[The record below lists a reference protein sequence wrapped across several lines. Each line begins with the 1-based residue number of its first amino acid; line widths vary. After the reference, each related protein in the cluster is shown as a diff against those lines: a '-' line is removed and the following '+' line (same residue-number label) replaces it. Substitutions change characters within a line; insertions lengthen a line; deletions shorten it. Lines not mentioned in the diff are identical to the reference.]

1 LWQGLWQGL
10 NAFGIMCGAASN
22 GVLQDMFGR
31 KVMFFVG
38 GAISAVGI

>member
-1 LWQGLWQGL
+1 
-10 NAFGIMCGAASN
+10 MCGAASN

-38 GAISAVGI
+38 GAISAIGISGFWYIYDESDPL